1 MHRAPPRAVVADA
14 HGDVVDGGPGND
26 AIGARDRVPA
36 RAAVTA
42 RLGGTI
48 VARGTGA
55 GVVGLKLTARG
66 RRLLEHRRH
75 VEDHR
80 RRLAADRAASVG
92 SREVMEKTPESA
104 PLQVSPEVAAP
115 SVAPVLAASVARVLA
130 LQRSAGNAAVTRM
143 LQREEQQAG
152 RVDTPVG
159 IVYAKPDMSSEHVA
173 ELPHDAPV
181 PVKGKSGDFWVV
193 DQGYVYWAD
202 VAVTAAPDPAAPAA
216 AATLDKND
224 WRQVLPEAQAK
235 GGKGLGNQSGHSSAH
250 GDLVAYRAGK
260 GNVPAVTYN
269 ERKGEEIAEAGPL
282 PDGVTQAD
290 VDAVAAKVAGA
301 RGNVRDRFM
310 RLTQSDVKGADFY
323 GYESTPK
330 LDQGLESN
338 KGRSAQ
344 QFKAQDEHWQ
354 DTVDASSAYLAW
366 LNDPKTKPSQCSD
379 PGDMRWKVFKR
390 MMDWEG
396 MTSAV
401 NTFDKANV
409 TLGAGFAG
417 SAGGAVQ
424 PKGQAQELM
433 GDLFTRSPAVAGMF
447 LAAGLTVADGGFV
460 VVDTERK
467 WKLKGMDAE
476 LYVRANKDLMSLYV
490 NVAQGAFL
498 EDRTK
503 GVDPKTQPGAD
514 NDARQAVLDANFQ
527 TFLGHALA
535 SNPPLG
541 SDVDLAALKVH
552 AAHSGFLNWG
562 QVGGYGDI
570 ASLVKFIYGA
580 VSRQRAEAI
589 VVEPKWRAMAPPG

>member
-1 MHRAPPRAVVADA
+1 
-14 HGDVVDGGPGND
+14 
-26 AIGARDRVPA
+26 
-36 RAAVTA
+36 
-42 RLGGTI
+42 
-48 VARGTGA
+48 
-55 GVVGLKLTARG
+55 
-66 RRLLEHRRH
+66 
-75 VEDHR
+75 
-80 RRLAADRAASVG
+80 
-92 SREVMEKTPESA
+92 MEKTPEPA
-104 PLQVSPEVAAP
+104 PLQVTPEAAAAP
-115 SVAPVLAASVARVLA
+115 SPAPVLGASVARVLA
-130 LQRSAGNAAVTRM
+130 LQRSAGNAAVSRM
-143 LQREEQQAG
+143 LQREAAAPETG

-159 IVYAKPDMSSEHVA
+159 IVYAKPDMQSEHVA
-173 ELPHDAPV
+173 ELPQDAPV
-181 PVKGKSGDFWVV
+181 PVKGKSGDFWIV
-193 DQGYVYWAD
+193 DQGFVYWAD
-202 VAVTAAPDPAAPAA
+202 VAVTAAPADAAAPA
-216 AATLDKND
+216 AATLDKSD

-260 GNVPAVTYN
+260 GNVPTVTYN

-310 RLTQSDVKGADFY
+310 RLTQSSVQGADFF

-330 LDQGLESN
+330 LDQGLENN
-338 KGRSAQ
+338 KGRSAE

-354 DTVDASSAYLAW
+354 ETVDASTDYLKW
-366 LNDPKTKPSQCSD
+366 LNAPTTKPSQCAD
-379 PGDMRWKVFKR
+379 PSDMRWKVFRR

-433 GDLFTRSPAVAGMF
+433 ADLFTRSPDVAGIF
-447 LAAGLTVADGGFV
+447 LGAGLTVADGGFV

-490 NVAQGAFL
+490 NVAQGSFL
-498 EDRTK
+498 DKAQTAPRDDT
-503 GVDPKTQPGAD
+503 
-514 NDARQAVLDANFQ
+514 RQAVLDANFA

-535 SNPPLG
+535 GNPPLG

-552 AAHSGFLNWG
+552 AAHSGFLTWG
-562 QVGGYGDI
+562 QVGGFGGI
-570 ASLVKFIYGA
+570 PELVKFIYGA

-589 VVEPKWRAMAPPG
+589 VVEPKWRALAPPG

>member
-1 MHRAPPRAVVADA
+1 MD
-14 HGDVVDGGPGND
+14 
-26 AIGARDRVPA
+26 
-36 RAAVTA
+36 
-42 RLGGTI
+42 
-48 VARGTGA
+48 
-55 GVVGLKLTARG
+55 
-66 RRLLEHRRH
+66 
-75 VEDHR
+75 
-80 RRLAADRAASVG
+80 
-92 SREVMEKTPESA
+92 KTPEPA
-104 PLQVSPEVAAP
+104 PVQLTPEPAAAP
-115 SVAPVLAASVARVLA
+115 SVAPVLGASVARVLA
-130 LQRSAGNAAVTRM
+130 LQRSAGNAAVSRL
-143 LQREEQQAG
+143 LQREPQAG
-152 RVDTPVG
+152 RVDAPVG
-159 IVYAKPDMSSEHVA
+159 VVYAKPDMQSEHVA
-173 ELPHDAPV
+173 ELPLDAPV
-181 PVKGKSGDFWVV
+181 PVKGKSGDFWIV
-193 DQGYVYWAD
+193 DQGYVYWTD

-216 AATLDKND
+216 AATLDKSD
-224 WRQVLPEAQAK
+224 WRQVLPEAKARD
-235 GGKGLGNQSGHSSAH
+235 GKGLGNKSGHSSAQ
-250 GDLVAYRAGK
+250 GELVAYRAGK
-260 GNVPAVTYN
+260 GNVPTVTYN

-301 RGNVRDRFM
+301 RGSVRDRFM

-330 LDQGLESN
+330 LDQGLANN
-338 KGRSAQ
+338 KGRSAE
-344 QFKAQDEHWQ
+344 QFKAQDANWQ
-354 DTVDASSAYLAW
+354 QTVDASTEYLAW

-379 PGDMRWKVFKR
+379 ATDMRWRVFRR

-433 GDLFTRSPAVAGMF
+433 ADLFARSPEVAGIFMG
-447 LAAGLTVADGGFV
+447 AGLTVADGGFV

-490 NVAQGAFL
+490 NVAQGVFL
-498 EDRTK
+498 GEDKTDKTPRD
-503 GVDPKTQPGAD
+503 DP
-514 NDARQAVLDANFQ
+514 RQAVLDANFQ

-535 SNPPLG
+535 GNPPLG

-552 AAHSGFLNWG
+552 AAHSGFLTFG
-562 QVGGYGDI
+562 QVGGYGSI
-570 ASLVKFIYGA
+570 AELVKFIYGA

-589 VVEPKWRAMAPPG
+589 VVEPKWRALAPPG

>member
-1 MHRAPPRAVVADA
+1 
-14 HGDVVDGGPGND
+14 
-26 AIGARDRVPA
+26 
-36 RAAVTA
+36 
-42 RLGGTI
+42 
-48 VARGTGA
+48 
-55 GVVGLKLTARG
+55 
-66 RRLLEHRRH
+66 
-75 VEDHR
+75 
-80 RRLAADRAASVG
+80 
-92 SREVMEKTPESA
+92 MEKTPEPA
-104 PLQVSPEVAAP
+104 PVQVASEPAAAP
-115 SVAPVLAASVARVLA
+115 SVAPVLGASVARVLA
-130 LQRSAGNAAVTRM
+130 LQRSAGNAAVSRM
-143 LQREEQQAG
+143 LQREAAG

-159 IVYAKPDMSSEHVA
+159 IVYAKPDMQSEHVA

-181 PVKGKSGDFWVV
+181 PVKGKSGDFWIV

-202 VAVTAAPDPAAPAA
+202 VAVTDAA
-216 AATLDKND
+216 AAPGAATNVNKSD

-235 GGKGLGNQSGHSSAH
+235 GGKGLGTQSGHSSAQ
-250 GDLVAYRAGK
+250 GELVAYRAGK
-260 GNVPAVTYN
+260 GNVPTVTYN

-282 PDGVTQAD
+282 PPGVTPAD
-290 VDAVAAKVAGA
+290 VDAAAAAVAGA

-310 RLTQSDVKGADFY
+310 RLTQSSVKGADFF

-330 LDQGLESN
+330 LDQGLANN
-338 KGRSAQ
+338 KGRSAE

-354 DTVDASSAYLAW
+354 DTVDASTDYLKW
-366 LNDPKTKPSQCSD
+366 LNAPATKPSQCSD
-379 PGDMRWKVFKR
+379 PSDMRWKVFRR

-433 GDLFTRSPAVAGMF
+433 GDLFSRSPEVAGMF

-490 NVAQGAFL
+490 NVAQGVFL
-498 EDRTK
+498 
-503 GVDPKTQPGAD
+503 GAD
-514 NDARQAVLDANFQ
+514 KTDTTPQNDPRQAVLDANFA

-535 SNPPLG
+535 GNPPLG

-562 QVGGYGDI
+562 QVGGFGSIPD
-570 ASLVKFIYGA
+570 LVKFIYGA

-589 VVEPKWRAMAPPG
+589 VVEPKWRALAPPA